1 MIQVRKVTVD
11 SLKIGM
17 YVSSLDRPWL
27 ETPFALQGFLVKS
40 QRDIDKISKFCEFV
54 YVDFEKSEV
63 QEDPLKKRSAPVS
76 RPRKTRQELFP
87 SRTLSDYRDAGQFG
101 DEYPKARQAI
111 TTLTTGVTNIFDSVT
126 KGSGLDVVKVK
137 RSVEP
142 MVESITRNP
151 DACIWLARMKQADTY
166 TYQHSIGCSIWAVAL
181 GRQLGLPKP
190 DLRSLA
196 IGGLLFDVGKL
207 QVDKE
212 LIDANRKLNDE
223 EYQIVQNHVQLG
235 LDAVKKSGLMNKDV
249 LEMIEYHHERHDG
262 SGYPKG
268 LKGDQIPIFARIAA
282 IVDCYDAI
290 TSHRSYAKALPP
302 SMAIKMLYEWR
313 DVDFQAELVEEF
325 IQAVG
330 IYPAGTLVE
339 LSSGQ
344 VGVVLSEYRT
354 RRLRPKVMILLDA
367 NKKPVTDVQ
376 TVNLLETTHTEDGK
390 PLDIVNS
397 LEPDAYGIDMAGIQL

>member
-63 QEDPLKKRSAPVS
+63 KEAPTKKRSAPVS

-376 TVNLLETTHTEDGK
+376 TVNLLETTHTQDGK
-390 PLDIVNS
+390 SLDIVNS